1 MDSPRIGV
9 YVGNGASHSWIWFVD
24 SFERFG
30 LYDMAFLTEDDIVNS
45 LNDIDI
51 LAIGGGDTYTIA
63 GSLGQDRLAKVS
75 DFIKNGGFYIGTCAG
90 AYLPLKS
97 SKDMLSWF
105 NVVEARINNLAK
117 TLPEPK
123 RMKDKYCVSYG
134 CDLIYHPVRGPLVVK
149 MNGRSIVAP
158 LYGGPPMI
166 AYEGVEELAYYEGF
180 TDGTVFLVD
189 YDIAKETL
197 FGKAAVLRKAHGKG
211 LLYLYGPH
219 FEHPQYPD
227 ANKEMLRAIRENI
240 SVEGKR
246 SERDG
251 VASFDMLWIKDLK
264 REISNARIAANCIM
278 MSPITWKIGQKI
290 WEPEKFSYFLD
301 AIWKRLGDLEKSASS
316 GSGGPQGMIKRSE
329 DATVHLRELRRRLKG
344 EGDTTDLAEEAF
356 SNLRLLTSEFLNL
369 YLGCKGKEE
378 A

>member
-1 MDSPRIGV
+1 MDAPRIGV

-24 SFERFG
+24 SLERFG
-30 LYDMAFLTEDDIVNS
+30 LYDMVFLTEDDIVNS
-45 LNDIDI
+45 LDDIDI

-63 GSLGQDRLAKVS
+63 GSLGPDRLAKVS
-75 DFIKNGGFYIGTCAG
+75 NFIKNGGFYIGTCAG

-105 NVVEARINNLAK
+105 NIVEARINNLAK

-149 MNGRSIVAP
+149 MNGRSVVAP

-180 TDGTVFLVD
+180 TDGTVFLID

-197 FGKAAVLRKAHGKG
+197 FGKAAVLRKTHGKG

-219 FEHPQYPD
+219 FEHPQYPE
-227 ANKEMLRAIRENI
+227 ANKELLSAIMENV

-246 SERDG
+246 SERG
-251 VASFDMLWIKDLK
+251 EVASFDRLWVKDLK
-264 REISNARIAANCIM
+264 REISNARIAANGIM

-301 AIWKRLGDLEKSASS
+301 AIWKRLGDLEKSASL
-316 GSGGPQGMIKRSE
+316 GPGGPQGMIKRSE
-329 DATVHLRELRRRLKG
+329 EATVHLRELGRRLKG

>member
-24 SFERFG
+24 SFERYG
-30 LYDMAFLTEDDIVNS
+30 LYDMVFLTEDDISGS
-45 LNDIDI
+45 LGDIDI

-63 GSLGQDRLAKVS
+63 GSLGPDRLAKIS
-75 DFIKNGGFYIGTCAG
+75 DFIKEGGFYIGTCAG

-149 MNGRSIVAP
+149 MNGRSVVAP

-166 AYEGVEELAYYEGF
+166 ASDGVEELAYYEDF

-197 FGKAAVLRKAHGKG
+197 FGKAAVLRKTYGSG

-219 FEHPQYPD
+219 FEHPQYPE
-227 ANKEMLRAIRENI
+227 ANEEMLRAIRENI
-240 SVEGKR
+240 SVERKR
-246 SERDG
+246 
-251 VASFDMLWIKDLK
+251 KDLGEVCTFDK
-264 REISNARIAANCIM
+264 EWVKELRREISNARIAANGIM
-278 MSPITWKIGQKI
+278 MSPTTWKIGHKI

-301 AIWKRLGDLEKSASS
+301 AIWKRLGYLKENASS
-316 GSGGPQGMIKRSE
+316 EPGGPQEMIKRSE
-329 DATVHLRELRRRLKG
+329 EATLHLRELKRRLKG
-344 EGDTTDLAEEAF
+344 EDDTTDLAEEAF
-356 SNLRLLTSEFLNL
+356 ANLRLLTSEFLDL
-369 YLGCKGKEE
+369 YLGCKSKKE